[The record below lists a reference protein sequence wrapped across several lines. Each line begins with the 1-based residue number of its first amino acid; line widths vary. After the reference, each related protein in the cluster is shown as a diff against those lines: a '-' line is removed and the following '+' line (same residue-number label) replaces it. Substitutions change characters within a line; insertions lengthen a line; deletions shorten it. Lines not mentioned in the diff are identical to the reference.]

1 MMTIIQDIS
10 QIFYNLAVGI
20 GVVFAGFYYIVGG
33 IGLLFA
39 GIGGFKVFLNWVSD
53 FKEKKRIE
61 KMTLELKEKYPIEE
75 HGKTF
80 ELIKSRAD
88 PRPVYLLDKNTNIK
102 HWIASRSTFDALE
115 FEFDMVKKLNQ
126 KDFDLIETGKK
137 ILIE

>member
-1 MMTIIQDIS
+1 MMTIIQNIS

-20 GVVFAGFYYIVGG
+20 GVLFAGFYYIAGG

-53 FKEKKRIE
+53 VKEKKRIE

-102 HWIASRSTFDALE
+102 HWIASRPTFDALE

-126 KDFDLIETGKK
+126 KEFDLIETGKK